1 MASVASS
8 SNSKT
13 AASKSASS
21 KPSAAFTRLAKA
33 TSATPPRQL
42 NQLSAANLNHLTD
55 SVEQALAGHK
65 AAIEQAELN
74 IINQAP
80 RPLRGTVRRVL
91 GSNQ

>member
-1 MASVASS
+1 MASVASTKS
-8 SNSKT
+8 SSP
-13 AASKSASS
+13 SSS

-42 NQLSAANLNHLTD
+42 NQLSAADLNHLTD
-55 SVEQALAGHK
+55 AVEQSLAGHK

-80 RPLRGTVRRVL
+80 RPLRGSVRRVL
-91 GSNQ
+91 GSGK